1 MRSPGPKS
9 PRAVIAVLALALAAA
24 ACSASTAGG
33 GPSAASPTGQAAP
46 STAAQPSPS
55 PATPSAGCDTHPWQ
69 TAPVAV
75 TRDVAVPPVP
85 VITAV
90 RTAAHPECGYDRI
103 VLDITGPVPGYSL
116 SYSTQVTAD
125 PSGRAITMPGRRFL
139 IVTLR
144 PAQAHGGS
152 GSPAVPRT
160 VQEPGYPG
168 LMSWVLAGDF
178 EGVVTLAAGLPGT
191 ASVRVAELPGRLYI
205 DLKR

>member
-9 PRAVIAVLALALAAA
+9 PRALIAVLALALAAA

-33 GPSAASPTGQAAP
+33 SPAPASRTATPAP

-55 PATPSAGCDTHPWQ
+55 AALPSAGCDTRPWQ

-103 VLDITGPVPGYSL
+103 VLDITGPVPGYTL

-139 IVTLR
+139 LITLR

-152 GSPAVPRT
+152 AAPAIPRT
-160 VQEPGYPG
+160 VQRPGYPG

-178 EGVVTLAAGLPGT
+178 EGVVTLAAGLPDT

-205 DLKR
+205 DVKR

>member
-24 ACSASTAGG
+24 ACSTSTAGG
-33 GPSAASPTGQAAP
+33 SPSPASQTAAP

-55 PATPSAGCDTHPWQ
+55 ADAPSAGCDTRPWQ

-90 RTAAHPECGYDRI
+90 RTAAHPECGYDRL

-125 PSGRAITMPGRRFL
+125 PSGRTITMPGRRFL
-139 IVTLR
+139 LITLR

-152 GSPAVPRT
+152 VSPAIPRT
-160 VQEPGYPG
+160 VQRPGYPG

>member
-1 MRSPGPKS
+1 MRHPGPKS

-33 GPSAASPTGQAAP
+33 
-46 STAAQPSPS
+46 SPS
-55 PATPSAGCDTHPWQ
+55 PASRTASPAPSAAAQASPPGAGSSAGCDTRAWQ

-75 TRDVAVPPVP
+75 ARDVAVPPVP

-90 RTAAHPECGYDRI
+90 RTAAHPECGYDRL

-139 IVTLR
+139 LITLR

-152 GSPAVPRT
+152 GPAAIPRT
-160 VQEPGYPG
+160 VQRPGYPG